1 MGKIVMSGPQNVS
14 LDGVVQDPDG
24 KEEFSRGGWFVEFG
38 GSDLEDWNRIALDE
52 ALHAEAWLL
61 GRRSYEFFGARWR
74 PRSGEL
80 ADRLNRMPKYVVSS
94 TLKHPDWENSTV
106 LDGDPVS
113 EVARLKA
120 EMDGEIAV
128 PASYQLGRMLIEH
141 DLVDEL
147 RLVVFPVVLGTG
159 QRLFGETADKKAM
172 RLLDART
179 IGDGLVYLTYE
190 MVRAV

>member
-1 MGKIVMSGPQNVS
+1 
-14 LDGVVQDPDG
+14 
-24 KEEFSRGGWFVEFG
+24 
-38 GSDLEDWNRIALDE
+38 
-52 ALHAEAWLL
+52 
-61 GRRSYEFFGARWR
+61 
-74 PRSGEL
+74 
-80 ADRLNRMPKYVVSS
+80 MPKYVVSS

-120 EMDGEIAV
+120 EVDGEIAV